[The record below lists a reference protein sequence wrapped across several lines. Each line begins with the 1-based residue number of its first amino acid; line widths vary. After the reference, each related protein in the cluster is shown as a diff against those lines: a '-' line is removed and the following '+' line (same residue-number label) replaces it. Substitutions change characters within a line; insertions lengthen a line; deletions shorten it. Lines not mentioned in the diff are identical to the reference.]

1 MTRPE
6 ANPYQRTYGQDNNP
20 AAFNMLCLYAPQAVV
35 ADYFFQEIGARINWE
50 SIKSTLRN
58 LFTGREEA
66 ATLRDRVEET
76 LGVELPIEYEAV
88 PEMLEEV
95 RRFKWLEA
103 ERADRDIWA
112 EQHPADPEAHALRT
126 WFQKHF
132 GAWYLA
138 RKARA

>member
-1 MTRPE
+1 MTRLE
-6 ANPYQRTYGQDNNP
+6 ANQYQNHYGPESNP

-35 ADYFFQEIGARINWE
+35 ADYFFQEIGARINWQA
-50 SIKSTLRN
+50 IKTTWHN
-58 LFTGREEA
+58 LIHGREEA
-66 ATLRDRVEET
+66 ATLRDRVEQT

-103 ERADRDIWA
+103 ERAGRDIWA
-112 EQHPADPEAHALRT
+112 EQHPTDPEAHALRT

-132 GAWYLA
+132 GAWYLG